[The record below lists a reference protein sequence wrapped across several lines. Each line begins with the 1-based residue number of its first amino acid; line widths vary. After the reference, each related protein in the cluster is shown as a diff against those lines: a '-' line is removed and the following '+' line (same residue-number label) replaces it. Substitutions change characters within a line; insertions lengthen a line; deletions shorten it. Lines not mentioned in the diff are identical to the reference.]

1 MSQGRGIGATVLS
14 HVHVEGGPSWRI
26 RALREV
32 LRRLPRGRYRVLAS
46 VAPSRGRF
54 VARLANELGAARF
67 DCDLSD
73 ALSREVCFTGL
84 YEPPVTRVFQR
95 HVPHD
100 GTVVDA
106 GANWGYFSLIAAA
119 LSGPGGRVVALEPDP
134 RPFAALSSNV
144 ALNGFKHVE
153 ALRAAAADADGRV
166 TLVGYED
173 GEANRGVSRVA
184 ASQDDRASS
193 RRFDVPALTID
204 SVTSSSAA
212 VDLVKID
219 VEGAEDLVLQGMQ
232 AGLAAR
238 RYRAILLELHPGLL
252 RARGVDPGSCIR
264 MLHQHG
270 YRGWT
275 IDLSP
280 AAYRRAIDPDAP
292 IEPLLR
298 PLDEWRRS
306 AWPHLLWLC

>member
-1 MSQGRGIGATVLS
+1 VAQ
-14 HVHVEGGPSWRI
+14 
-26 RALREV
+26 
-32 LRRLPRGRYRVLAS
+32 LA
-46 VAPSRGRF
+46 R
-54 VARLANELGAARF
+54 ELGAARF

-95 HVPHD
+95 HVPRG
-100 GTVVDA
+100 GTIVDA

-119 LSGPGGRVVALEPDP
+119 LSGSGGRVVALEPDP
-134 RPFAALSSNV
+134 RQFAALSGNIS
-144 ALNGFKHVE
+144 LNGFDHVH
-153 ALRAAAADADGRV
+153 AVRAAAANADGRV

-184 ASQDDRASS
+184 APEDDRASS

-232 AGLAAR
+232 GGLAAH

-252 RARGVDPGSCIR
+252 RARGVDPESCIR
-264 MLHQHG
+264 VLHDHG

-275 IDLSP
+275 VDASP
-280 AAYRRAIDPDAP
+280 DAYRRAIDPAAP
-292 IEPLLR
+292 VEPLLR